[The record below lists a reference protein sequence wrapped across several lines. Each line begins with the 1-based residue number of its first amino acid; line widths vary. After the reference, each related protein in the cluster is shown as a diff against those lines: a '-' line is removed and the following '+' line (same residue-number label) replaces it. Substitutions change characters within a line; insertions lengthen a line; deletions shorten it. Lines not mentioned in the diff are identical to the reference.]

1 MTLIIIISVIS
12 LFIPFLH
19 VGLSR
24 LIKWKSN
31 SMKTMLPVFLFYFFL
46 CFLAAALV
54 GRYTAPDILAIC
66 SLVIFFWFGYMEAF
80 SMICRG
86 FSLHIIV
93 DILQNRS
100 LSLIEINENY
110 ADGKGIEWLL
120 RKRLYDLRDLRLV
133 DIDGDIVK
141 IRRPFG
147 LLIGLAGLLMKRVLK
162 MGEGG

>member
-1 MTLIIIISVIS
+1 
-12 LFIPFLH
+12 
-19 VGLSR
+19 
-24 LIKWKSN
+24 
-31 SMKTMLPVFLFYFFL
+31 
-46 CFLAAALV
+46 
-54 GRYTAPDILAIC
+54 
-66 SLVIFFWFGYMEAF
+66 
-80 SMICRG
+80 MICRG